1 MRPAAAAVRLN
12 RRDKVRIVPSDD
24 ARDGETLG
32 AESGAP
38 MPPHT
43 EAALL
48 RDALAHRNAG
58 RPAEAA
64 ALCREVL
71 ARHPDQPH
79 ALLLLGL
86 ILGQDDPAAGAPL
99 IARYLDRAPNDHDAI
114 YNLGMLR
121 QRHGDHA
128 GGLALFDRA
137 LALRDDF
144 APVWHGRA
152 VSLHELGRLDEAS
165 SAFERAVRLAP
176 ADAVLRNNLGSLR
189 RSQGR
194 VPEAL
199 VEFDRAIAIDP
210 DLATAHCN
218 RGIAFAALGWP
229 AEAEPGLRRA
239 LALDPGLVTAHLALA
254 EALDATGRPAE
265 AQAARDQAVRCRQ
278 VAVEPCVGGGPQ
290 ARVLIIGSAD
300 RCNVSTQFLI
310 DRQRFDKIHLFLLG
324 QDGAASGGPT
334 PFDRLP
340 PFDIVFNSIADP
352 DRGAPYLAE
361 AMALIGRHDGPVLN
375 PPERIAA
382 TRRDRVAARMADIP
396 GLAVPA
402 TRRLTRD
409 ALADRA
415 ADAHRFDRPQVIR
428 PVGSHG
434 GEGLERLERPGEL
447 GRYLEAVPAD
457 SYYLSDYW
465 DFRSRDGFFRKYRF
479 IFVDGEI
486 HPYHLAIGTDWK
498 VHYWRV
504 DMAAAAWMKREEAAF
519 LADYRSV
526 FPDAL
531 AAAVETVARR
541 LGVEYGGMDCGVSAD
556 RRIVL
561 FEANANMFV
570 HLDEPR
576 DSFPYKHEFVPRIFD
591 AVAALLRRR
600 AFPTGA

>member
-1 MRPAAAAVRLN
+1 VL
-12 RRDKVRIVPSDD
+12 SDD
-24 ARDGETLG
+24 ARDRETLG
-32 AESGAP
+32 AHAGAP
-38 MPPHT
+38 LPPQA
-43 EAALL
+43 EAAQL
-48 RDALAHRNAG
+48 RSALAHRNAG

-64 ALCREVL
+64 ASCREIL

-99 IARYLDRAPNDHDAI
+99 VARYLDQAPNDHDAI

-121 QRHGDHA
+121 QRQGDH
-128 GGLALFDRA
+128 GVALGWFDRA
-137 LALRDDF
+137 LALRDDL

-152 VSLHELGRLDEAS
+152 VSLHELGRLDAAS
-165 SAFERAVRLAP
+165 AAFERAVRLAP
-176 ADAVLRNNLGSLR
+176 TDAVLRNNLGSLR

-199 VEFDRAIAIDP
+199 VEFDRALALDP

-218 RGIAFAALGWP
+218 RGIAFATLGWP

-239 LALDPGLVTAHLALA
+239 LTLDPGLVTAHLALA
-254 EALDATGRPAE
+254 EVLDATGRPAE
-265 AQAARDQAVRCRQ
+265 AQDQRDQAVRCRQ
-278 VAVEPCVGGGPQ
+278 VAVEPCIGGAPQ

-310 DRQRFDKIHLFLLG
+310 DRRRFDKIHLFLLG
-324 QDGAASGGPT
+324 KDGADSAGPAAL
-334 PFDRLP
+334 DRLP
-340 PFDIVFNSIADP
+340 PFDIIFNSIADP

-361 AMALIGRHDGPVLN
+361 AIALVGRHDGPVLN
-375 PPERIAA
+375 PPGQIAA
-382 TRRDRVAARMADIP
+382 TRRDRVAARMAEIP

-415 ADAHRFDRPQVIR
+415 GDAHRFERPQVIR

-434 GEGLERLERPGEL
+434 GEGLERLEHPSEL
-447 GRYLEAVPAD
+447 ERYLAAVPAEA
-457 SYYLSDYW
+457 YYLSDYW

-498 VHYWRV
+498 LHYWRV
-504 DMAAAAWMKREEAAF
+504 DMAGAAWMKREEAAF

-526 FPDAL
+526 FPAPL
-531 AAAVETVARR
+531 ASAVETVARR
-541 LGVEYGGMDCGVSAD
+541 LGVEYGGMDCGICPDGSV
-556 RRIVL
+556 VL

-570 HLDEPR
+570 HLDEPPEA
-576 DSFPYKHEFVPRIFD
+576 FAYKHEFVPRIFD
-591 AVAALLRRR
+591 AVAALLQRR
-600 AFPTGA
+600 AVPQRR